1 MSAPFNIRSA
11 FFGALHLSGLPFLL
25 RHTVQRNRVTIL
37 MFHDPTAESAK
48 RQLRAL
54 ARRYNIISLDQ
65 CLEALKGGFDQLP
78 SRPLVVTYDDGFSRN
93 HELLDLFKSLGIR
106 PTIFVC
112 SGIVGTRRRFWFTV
126 PMDGAA
132 KQRLKSLTDEER
144 LRELEKLGYRDSAE
158 LPQAQALSAEEI
170 SQMEGVVEFGSHTIS
185 HPVLPRCTEEKAWKE
200 IADSKRSLEQQF
212 GFGVSSFAYPNGD
225 ATERDEQFVKKAG
238 YRCALTTKEGLVDR
252 SSDPY
257 RLPRLAVN
265 DNGSVSE
272 AIVSASGLWAVL
284 RPILKTVASV
294 ARRS

>member
-1 MSAPFNIRSA
+1 MSPLRSA

-37 MFHDPTAESAK
+37 MFHDPSAASA
-48 RQLRAL
+48 RRHLPAL
-54 ARRYNIISLDQ
+54 ARRYNIISLEK

-78 SRPLVVTYDDGFSRN
+78 SRSLVVTYDDGFSRN
-93 HELLDLFKSLGIR
+93 HALLELFKAHGIR

-126 PMDGAA
+126 PMDNSEKA
-132 KQRLKSLTDEER
+132 RLKTLTDAER
-144 LRELEKLGYRDSAE
+144 LAELDKLGYRDDDE
-158 LPQAQALSAEEI
+158 QPQAQALSAEEMAELQ
-170 SQMEGVVEFGSHTIS
+170 SVVEFGSHTIS
-185 HPVLPRCTEEKAWKE
+185 HPVLPRCTEEKAWQE

-212 GFGVSSFAYPNGD
+212 GLGVSSFAYPNGD
-225 ATERDEQFVKKAG
+225 ATPRDEQFVKKAG
-238 YRCALTTKEGLVDR
+238 YSCALTTKEGLVDR
-252 SSDPY
+252 ASDPF
-257 RLPRLAVN
+257 RLPRIAVN

-284 RPILKTVASV
+284 RPVLKAVASV